1 MSTLQNGRAQI
12 ALELDED
19 GTLRD
24 EIRREF
30 CRGQKD
36 SDGPFA
42 GVVEHLRAY
51 STRRLA
57 SWGTSVTRRI
67 QGVTLMSRFL
77 LLSNVTSAWR
87 DASAPAEGQTLQLTN
102 RSHVGKRE

>member
-24 EIRREF
+24 EIRRGL

-36 SDGPFA
+36 SDGQFA
-42 GVVEHLRAY
+42 GVVERLRAY

-57 SWGTSVTRRI
+57 SWGTSE
-67 QGVTLMSRFL
+67 S
-77 LLSNVTSAWR
+77 
-87 DASAPAEGQTLQLTN
+87 D
-102 RSHVGKRE
+102 